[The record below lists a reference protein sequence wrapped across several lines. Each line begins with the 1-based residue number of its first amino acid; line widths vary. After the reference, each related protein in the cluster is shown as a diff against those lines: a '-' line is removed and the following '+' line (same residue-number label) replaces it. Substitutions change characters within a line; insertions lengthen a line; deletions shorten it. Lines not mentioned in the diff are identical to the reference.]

1 PYCKEDGHVK
11 NTICTFLEMWLDMYP
26 EDFCQSSDLSI
37 VNQLMAYLLL
47 NMPCSDLAVRVYRLL
62 TQLKDNEA
70 SELESKGEEV
80 SVLEGHTSAGHMP
93 EAHLLVTVKPDTLEP
108 EAACTPDARRGS
120 SPTSPPAVCCK
131 SANIPHFLHTLSLL
145 LQWVYLL
152 RKWPRQTQSIY
163 SADSASSVV
172 SLRLDF

>member
-1 PYCKEDGHVK
+1 MQELSLDPGLGRCHFIVYSLGFSNRMDLLCLRERLEV
-11 NTICTFLEMWLDMYP
+11 IFLGGSHLLQHHCHFP
-26 EDFCQSSDLSI
+26 SQAASI
-37 VNQLMAYLLL
+37 LVHLFPSL
-47 NMPCSDLAVRVYRLL
+47 
-62 TQLKDNEA
+62 
-70 SELESKGEEV
+70 
-80 SVLEGHTSAGHMP
+80 VLEGHTSAGHMP